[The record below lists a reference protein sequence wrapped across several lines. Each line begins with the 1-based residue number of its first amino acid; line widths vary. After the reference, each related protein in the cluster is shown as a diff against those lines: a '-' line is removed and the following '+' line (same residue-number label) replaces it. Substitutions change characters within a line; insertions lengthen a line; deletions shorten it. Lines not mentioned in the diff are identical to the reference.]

1 LYNEITLSELK
12 SAEKQVSYNPPK
24 PIEWVQGCLTLLDQT
39 KLPWE
44 EVFLDI
50 KTTKDTALAI
60 REMRVRGAPAIGV
73 TAAYGMVFAAIAMRG
88 TDRKSTL
95 DGLRTAFQELAESRP
110 TAVNLRW
117 ALDRMMGFAERVPQ
131 NDDMETSLLAEAQ
144 QVHLETQ
151 ESDLS
156 MATFGASLIPLGSTV
171 LTHCNTGAL
180 ATGGY
185 GTALGV
191 IHRAWQ
197 EGRVKDVLATE
208 TRPWLQG
215 ARLTTWELAHMGIPA
230 TLIVDSAAGYLMS
243 QGKIHCAMVGADRI
257 AANGDV
263 ANKIGTCSLAILA
276 HAHGIPFYVVAPFST
291 VDMSI
296 ASGDEIPIEERPAE
310 EITRIRGSQT
320 ALENTPVL
328 NLAFDVT
335 TSKYIKAI
343 ITDRGVAEA
352 SYGEALRKLANGG

>member
-1 LYNEITLSELK
+1 MSTLK
-12 SAEKQVSYNPPK
+12 PQEKNTSTSSPK
-24 PIEWVQGCLTLLDQT
+24 PIEWAQGCLRLLDQSR
-39 KLPWE
+39 LPWE
-44 EVFLDI
+44 EVVLDI
-50 KTTKDTALAI
+50 RTSQDVELAI

-73 TAAYGMVFAAIAMRG
+73 TAAYGMVLAAAATKGMDI
-88 TDRKSTL
+88 KSTL
-95 DGLRTAFQELAESRP
+95 DNLLAAYQELAASRP

-117 ALDRMMGFAERVPQ
+117 ALDRMMNVVENLAPNADAE
-131 NDDMETSLLAEAQ
+131 DSLSTEAQ
-144 QVHLETQ
+144 KIHSETL
-151 ESDLS
+151 ESDLR
-156 MATFGASLIPLGSTV
+156 MAEIGASLIPAGSTV

-191 IHRAWQ
+191 IRRAW
-197 EGRVKDVLATE
+197 EKGRVKDVLATE

-243 QGKIHCAMVGADRI
+243 KGEIQCAIVGADRI

-276 HAHGIPFYVVAPFST
+276 HEHGIPFYIAAPFST

-310 EITRIRGSQT
+310 EVTQIRGAQT
-320 ALENTPVL
+320 ALEGTRVL

-335 TSKYIKAI
+335 SSKYINAI

-352 SYGEALRKLANGG
+352 PYRESLRKLAGNA

>member
-1 LYNEITLSELK
+1 MKYIEGQPS
-12 SAEKQVSYNPPK
+12 SNPPK
-24 PIEWVQGCLTLLDQT
+24 PIEWVQGHLRLLDQT
-39 KLPWE
+39 LLPWE
-44 EVFLDI
+44 EVVLDI
-50 KTTKDTALAI
+50 KTPQDVALAI

-73 TAAYGMVFAAIAMRG
+73 TAAYGMVLAATVMKKMDGKATI
-88 TDRKSTL
+88 S
-95 DGLRTAFQELAESRP
+95 GLRAASQQLAASRP

-117 ALDRMMGFAERVPQ
+117 ALDRMMNVVEHLTPNVDVEDSLSTEAKKIHS
-131 NDDMETSLLAEAQ
+131 ETL
-144 QVHLETQ
+144 
-151 ESDLS
+151 ESDLR
-156 MATFGASLIPLGSTV
+156 MAEFGFSLIPSDSTV

-191 IHRAWQ
+191 IYRAWE

-243 QGKIHCAMVGADRI
+243 KGAIQCTIVGADRI

-276 HAHGIPFYVVAPFST
+276 HAHGIPFYIAAPFST
-291 VDMSI
+291 IDMSI

-310 EITRIRGSQT
+310 EITRIRGTQT
-320 ALENTPVL
+320 ALEGTQVL

-335 TSKYIKAI
+335 SSRYINAI

-352 SYGEALRKLANGG
+352 PYKESLRKLADNA

>member
-1 LYNEITLSELK
+1 LSELK
-12 SAEKQVSYNPPK
+12 YAGKQPSFNTPN
-24 PIEWVQGCLTLLDQT
+24 PIEWSQGCLRLLDQT

-44 EVFLDI
+44 EVVLDI

-73 TAAYGMVFAAIAMRG
+73 TAAYGMVLAATAIKG

-95 DGLRTAFQELAESRP
+95 DGLLLASQELAESRP

-117 ALDRMMGFAERVPQ
+117 ALDRMMAFAERIPQ
-131 NDDMETSLLAEAQ
+131 KDNMETSLLSEAK

-151 ESDLS
+151 ESDLR
-156 MATFGASLIPLGSTV
+156 MATFGASLIPLCSTV

-191 IHRAWQ
+191 IHRAWM

-230 TLIVDSAAGYLMS
+230 TLIVDSAAGYLMN
-243 QGKIHCAMVGADRI
+243 QGKIHCAIVGADRI

-276 HAHGIPFYVVAPFST
+276 HAHGIPFYVAAPFST
-291 VDMSI
+291 VDMSMV
-296 ASGDEIPIEERPAE
+296 SGDEIPIEERPAE
-310 EITRIRGSQT
+310 EIRRIRDTQI

-328 NLAFDVT
+328 NPAFDVT
-335 TSKYIKAI
+335 PSKYIKAI

-352 SYGEALRKLANGG
+352 PYVEALRKLANCD